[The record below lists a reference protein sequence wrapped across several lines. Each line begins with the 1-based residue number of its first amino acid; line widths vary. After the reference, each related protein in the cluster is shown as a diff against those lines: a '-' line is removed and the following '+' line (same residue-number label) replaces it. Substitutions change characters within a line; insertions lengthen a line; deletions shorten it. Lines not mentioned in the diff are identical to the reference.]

1 MNFSAS
7 ELDKLSLAQLVAQMV
22 VVRTSGHLLDRQ
34 IQYPAW
40 EAPAETLQHWVAD
53 LGVGG
58 VIFLGGSVAE
68 MGMRTQ
74 QIQSWAKYPLLMAAD
89 IEEGVGQRF
98 PGATWFPPPLTL
110 SAIHRQNPRQATT
123 YAQAMGDVTAR
134 EALAIGLNWI
144 LGPIVDVNN
153 NPANPVINVRAFGE
167 TSSEVSALATAFIEG
182 AAAHPVLTCAKHFPG
197 HGDTATDS
205 HLELPVI
212 EHDVD
217 RLRQVEIPPFQ
228 AAIAAGVD
236 GVMTAHLLI
245 PSLDDQYPATLS
257 PKILTGELRQRL
269 EFNGLIVT
277 DALMMGAIVN
287 RYGAEEAAVL
297 AVQAGT
303 DIVLMPV
310 DPPAAIT
317 AICQAVEQGKISAE
331 QIRDSV
337 SRIWAAKQK
346 IFNTSNPNLES
357 STPRVNNALS
367 LGTVAEQGNALVA
380 EIDRAALQSQGKLPL
395 VATQGTNLI
404 MIDEILDCP
413 FLGRT
418 APAIV
423 KLREQGYA
431 CQIVNKYT
439 PPNFTIGD
447 QPVILQL
454 FIRGNPFLGGLGIAP
469 LAKKICQEL
478 LAKNQLQALVIYGSP
493 YLFQDLA
500 ATLPPDLPCI
510 FSFGQMPAAQGTALD
525 RLWGT
530 AIEASEES
538 VANQSNKTFTD

>member
-1 MNFSAS
+1 MNFSS
-7 ELDKLSLAQLVAQMV
+7 RELDSLSLAQLVAQMV
-22 VVRTSGHLLDRQ
+22 IVRTSGHLLDRQ

-40 EAPAETLQHWVAD
+40 EADATTLQHWVED

-110 SAIHRQNPRQATT
+110 SAIHRQDLDLAKT
-123 YAQAMGDVTAR
+123 YAQAMGAVTAQ

-167 TSSEVSALATAFIEG
+167 TPAEVSALATAFIEG
-182 AAAHPVLTCAKHFPG
+182 ASAYPVLTCAKHFPG

-205 HLELPVI
+205 HLDLPVI
-212 EHDVD
+212 EHDID

-228 AAIAAGVD
+228 AAMAAGVD

-257 PKILTGELRQRL
+257 KKILTGELRQRL
-269 EFNGLIVT
+269 GFEGLIIT

-310 DPPAAIT
+310 DPPQAIT
-317 AICQAVEQGKISAE
+317 AICQAVEQGKISEE
-331 QIRDSV
+331 QIRASV

-346 IFNTSNPNLES
+346 IFNAAPES
-357 STPRVNNALS
+357 PAPRVNNALS
-367 LGTVAEQGNALVA
+367 LGTVAEQGNTLVD
-380 EIDRAALQSQGKLPL
+380 EIDRAALQYRGKLPL
-395 VATQGTNLI
+395 VATQGMNLI

-439 PPNFTIGD
+439 PQNFVLGD
-447 QPVILQL
+447 EPVILQL

-469 LAKKICQEL
+469 FAKKICQEL
-478 LAKNQLQALVIYGSP
+478 VAKNQLQALVIYGSP

-500 ATLPPDLPCI
+500 ATLPVDLPGI
-510 FSFGQMPAAQGTALD
+510 FSFGQMPSAQGTAID
-525 RLWGT
+525 RLFGT
-530 AIEASEES
+530 EKLVTVPVS
-538 VANQSNKTFTD
+538 KTFTD

>member
-7 ELDKLSLAQLVAQMV
+7 EFDKLSLAQLVAQMV

-34 IQYPAW
+34 IQYPVW
-40 EAPAETLQHWVAD
+40 EAKAETLQHWVAD

-98 PGATWFPPPLTL
+98 PGASWFPPPLTL
-110 SAIHRQNPRQATT
+110 SAIYRQNLRQATT

-167 TSSEVSALATAFIEG
+167 TAAEVSALATAFIAG
-182 AAAHPVLTCAKHFPG
+182 VAAYPVLTCAKHFPG

-205 HLELPVI
+205 HLDLPVI
-212 EHDVD
+212 EHGVD

-287 RYGAEEAAVL
+287 RYGAAEAAVL

-317 AICQAVEQGKISAE
+317 AICQAVQQGKISEE
-331 QIRDSV
+331 QIRASV
-337 SRIWAAKQK
+337 GRIWVAKQK
-346 IFNTSNPNLES
+346 IFNVNDES
-357 STPRVNNALS
+357 PAPRVNNALS
-367 LGTVAEQGNALVA
+367 LGTVAEQGNALVDQ
-380 EIDRAALQSQGKLPL
+380 IDRAALQSQGNLPL
-395 VATQGTNLI
+395 AVSGGGVNLI

-423 KLREQGYA
+423 KLREQGYD

-439 PPNFTIGD
+439 PPNFTVGNE
-447 QPVILQL
+447 PVILQL

-478 LAKNQLQALVIYGSP
+478 VAKNQLQALVIYGSP
-493 YLFQDLA
+493 YLFQELA
-500 ATLPPDLPCI
+500 AMLPADLPGI
-510 FSFGQMPAAQGTALD
+510 FSFGQMPSAQGTALD
-525 RLWGT
+525 RLFGT
-530 AIEASEES
+530 EAAAELVSKT
-538 VANQSNKTFTD
+538 NKTFTD

>member
-1 MNFSAS
+1 MNFSS
-7 ELDKLSLAQLVAQMV
+7 NELDGLSLAQLVAQMV
-22 VVRTSGHLLDRQ
+22 IVRTSGHLLDRQ

-40 EAPAETLQHWVAD
+40 EADAATLQHWVED

-110 SAIHRQNPRQATT
+110 SAIHRQDPNQAKA
-123 YAQAMGDVTAR
+123 YAQAMGAVTAQ

-167 TSSEVSALATAFIEG
+167 TPAEVSSLATAFIAG
-182 AAAHPVLTCAKHFPG
+182 ASAYPVLTCAKHFPG

-205 HLELPVI
+205 HLDLPVI
-212 EHDVD
+212 EQDVD

-257 PKILTGELRQRL
+257 KKILTGELRQRL
-269 EFNGLIVT
+269 GFEGLIIT

-287 RYGAEEAAVL
+287 RYGAEEAAML

-310 DPPAAIT
+310 DPPAAIQ
-317 AICQAVEQGKISAE
+317 AICQAVEQGKISEE
-331 QIRDSV
+331 QIRASV

-346 IFNTSNPNLES
+346 IFNATPES
-357 STPRVNNALS
+357 PAPRVNNALS
-367 LGTVAEQGNALVA
+367 LGTVAEQGNALVD
-380 EIDRAALQSQGKLPL
+380 EIDRTALQSQGKLPL
-395 VATQGTNLI
+395 VATQGVNLI
-404 MIDEILDCP
+404 MIDEVLDCP

-423 KLREQGYA
+423 KLREQGYS

-439 PPNFTIGD
+439 PPNFSVSNE
-447 QPVILQL
+447 PVILQL
-454 FIRGNPFLGGLGIAP
+454 FIRGNPFLGGLGIVP
-469 LAKKICQEL
+469 QAKKICQEL
-478 LAKNQLQALVIYGSP
+478 VANHQLQALVIYGSP

-500 ATLPPDLPCI
+500 AALPQDLPCI
-510 FSFGQMPAAQGTALD
+510 FSFGQMPSAQQTAID
-525 RLWGT
+525 RLFGLEKSAPVST
-530 AIEASEES
+530 
-538 VANQSNKTFTD
+538 NKTFTD

>member
-1 MNFSAS
+1 MIFSAS
-7 ELDKLSLAQLVAQMV
+7 ELDQLSLAQLVAQMV
-22 VVRTSGHLLDRQ
+22 IVRTSGHLLDRQ
-34 IQYPAW
+34 IQYPLW
-40 EAPAETLQHWVAD
+40 EAKADTLQHWVSD

-98 PGATWFPPPLTL
+98 SGATWFPPPLTL
-110 SAIHRQNPRQATT
+110 SAIHRQNPDQATT
-123 YAQAMGDVTAR
+123 YAQKMGAVTAQ

-167 TSSEVSALATAFIEG
+167 TTAEVSALATAFISG
-182 AAAHPVLTCAKHFPG
+182 ASAYPVLTCAKHFPG

-205 HLELPVI
+205 HLDLPVI

-217 RLRQVEIPPFQ
+217 RLRQIEIPPFQ

-245 PSLDDQYPATLS
+245 PSLDNQYPATLS
-257 PKILTGELRQRL
+257 PHILTGELRQRL
-269 EFNGLIVT
+269 AFNGLIIT
-277 DALMMGAIVN
+277 DALMMGAIVK

-310 DPPAAIT
+310 DPPQAIT
-317 AICQAVEQGKISAE
+317 AICQAVEQGKISEE
-331 QIRDSV
+331 QIRASV

-346 IFNTSNPNLES
+346 IFPTSSKSPV
-357 STPRVNNALS
+357 PAVNNTLS
-367 LGTVAEQGNALVA
+367 LGTVAAAGNTLVA
-380 EIDRAALQSQGKLPL
+380 EIDRAALQVQGQLPL
-395 VATQGTNLI
+395 QPDPVGGLNLI

-418 APAIV
+418 APAIIQ
-423 KLREQGYA
+423 LRDRQYD
-431 CQIVNKYT
+431 CQIINKYT
-439 PPNFTIGD
+439 PPNFSLGD

-478 LAKNQLQALVIYGSP
+478 VTKKQLQALVVYGSP
-493 YLFQDLA
+493 YLFQELA
-500 ATLPPDLPCI
+500 AMLPVGLPAI
-510 FSFGQMPAAQGTALD
+510 FSYGQMLAAQGTALD
-525 RLWGT
+525 RLLGQDM
-530 AIEASEES
+530 AVSPEL
-538 VANQSNKTFTD
+538 VANKTAKAFTD

>member
-7 ELDKLSLAQLVAQMV
+7 ELDSLSLAQLVAQMV

-40 EAPAETLQHWVAD
+40 EAPADTLRHWVAD

-68 MGMRTQ
+68 MGRRTQ

-98 PGATWFPPPLTL
+98 LGATWFPPPLTL
-110 SAIHRQNPRQATT
+110 SAIYRQDPSQASI
-123 YAQAMGDVTAR
+123 YAQAMGAITAQ
-134 EALAIGLNWI
+134 EAIAIGLNWI

-167 TSSEVSALATAFIEG
+167 NAAEVSELATAFMAG
-182 AAAHPVLTCAKHFPG
+182 TAAYPVLTCAKHFPG

-205 HLELPVI
+205 HLDLPVI
-212 EHDVD
+212 EHPVD

-228 AAIAAGVD
+228 AAIAAGVA

-245 PSLDDQYPATLS
+245 PSLDAEYPATLS
-257 PKILTGELRQRL
+257 AKILTGELRQRL
-269 EFNGLIVT
+269 AFTGLIVT

-287 RYGAEEAAVL
+287 RYGAEEAVVM
-297 AVQAGT
+297 AVQAGA

-310 DPPAAIT
+310 NPPLAIT

-331 QIRDSV
+331 QIRASV
-337 SRIWAAKQK
+337 SRIWAAKRQ
-346 IFNTSNPNLES
+346 IFAES
-357 STPRVNNALS
+357 PVVSADALT
-367 LGTVAEQGNALVA
+367 LGAVAEQANAVVTA
-380 EIDRAALQSQGKLPL
+380 INRAALQHQGQLPL
-395 VATQGTNLI
+395 VATGGVNLI
-404 MIDEILDCP
+404 VVDEILDCP

-418 APAIV
+418 APALV
-423 KLREQGYA
+423 LLRDQGYH
-431 CQIVNKYT
+431 CQIINKYT
-439 PPNFTIGD
+439 PANFTIGSA
-447 QPVILQL
+447 PIILQL
-454 FIRGNPFLGGLGIAP
+454 FIRGNPFLGGLGIVP

-478 LAKNQLQALVIYGSP
+478 VAKQQLQALVIYGSP

-500 ATLPPDLPCI
+500 ATLPAALPCI
-510 FSFGQMPAAQGTALD
+510 FSYGQMPAAQGTALD
-525 RLWGT
+525 RLFGHG
-530 AIEASEES
+530 EL
-538 VANQSNKTFTD
+538 ANKDRTFTD

>member
-1 MNFSAS
+1 MNSLPL
-7 ELDKLSLAQLVAQMV
+7 EIDHLSLAQLVAQMV

-40 EAPAETLQHWVAD
+40 EAPADTLQHWVED

-68 MGMRTQ
+68 MSIRTQ

-110 SAIHRQNPRQATT
+110 SAIHRQDPMAAAS
-123 YAQAMGDVTAR
+123 YAHAMGAVTAQ

-167 TSSEVSALATAFIEG
+167 TAAEVSALTTAFIAG
-182 AAAHPVLTCAKHFPG
+182 ASIYPVLTCAKHFPG

-205 HLELPVI
+205 HLDLPVI

-217 RLRQVEIPPFQ
+217 RLRQLEIPPFQ

-245 PSLDDQYPATLS
+245 PSLDAEYPATLS
-257 PKILTGELRQRL
+257 AKILTGELRQRL

-287 RYGAEEAAVL
+287 RYGAEEAAVM
-297 AVQAGT
+297 AVQAGA

-310 DPPAAIT
+310 NPPLAIT
-317 AICQAVEQGKISAE
+317 AICQAVEQGKISEE
-331 QIRDSV
+331 QIRASV
-337 SRIWAAKQK
+337 SRIWTAKQK
-346 IFNTSNPNLES
+346 LVALAPAVSAD
-357 STPRVNNALS
+357 VLS
-367 LGTVAEQGNALVA
+367 LGLLAHQANAVVT
-380 EIDRAALQSQGKLPL
+380 EIDRAALQYQGKLPL
-395 VATQGTNLI
+395 VATGGVN
-404 MIDEILDCP
+404 MILVDEILDCP

-418 APAIV
+418 APSLL
-423 KLREQGYA
+423 KLREHGYQ

-447 QPVILQL
+447 EPVILQL
-454 FIRGNPFLGGLGIAP
+454 FIRGNPFMGGLGITP
-469 LAKKICQEL
+469 LAKKICQKL
-478 LAKNQLQALVIYGSP
+478 VAKQQLQALIIYGSP
-493 YLFQDLA
+493 YLFQDFA
-500 ATLPPDLPCI
+500 VTLPAGLPCI
-510 FSFGQMPAAQGTALD
+510 FSFGQMPSAQETALD
-525 RLWGT
+525 RLFGQGD
-530 AIEASEES
+530 AASPDRI
-538 VANQSNKTFTD
+538 FTD

>member
-1 MNFSAS
+1 MTFSPS
-7 ELDKLSLAQLVAQMV
+7 ELDRLSLAQLVAQMV

-40 EAPAETLQHWVAD
+40 EAKADILRHWVED

-68 MGMRTQ
+68 MGMRTA

-110 SAIHRQNPRQATT
+110 SAIHRQNPSQAKS
-123 YAQAMGDVTAR
+123 YAQAMGAVTAQ

-167 TSSEVSALATAFIEG
+167 TAIEVSALATAFIEG
-182 AAAHPVLTCAKHFPG
+182 TAAYPVLTCAKHFPG

-205 HLELPVI
+205 HLDLPII
-212 EHDVD
+212 EHGID

-245 PSLDDQYPATLS
+245 PSLDAEYPATLS
-257 PKILTGELRQRL
+257 AKILTGELRQRL
-269 EFNGLIVT
+269 NFKGLIVT

-287 RYGAEEAAVL
+287 RYGADEAAVM
-297 AVQAGT
+297 AVQAGA

-310 DPPAAIT
+310 SPPAAIT
-317 AICQAVEQGKISAE
+317 AICQAVEQGKISEE
-331 QIRDSV
+331 QIRASV
-337 SRIWAAKQK
+337 GRIWAAKHQ
-346 IFNTSNPNLES
+346 IFDVSPSPS
-357 STPRVNNALS
+357 SDVLALG
-367 LGTVAEQGNALVA
+367 LVAERANTVVT
-380 EIDRAALQSQGKLPL
+380 EIDRAALQHQGQLPL
-395 VATQGTNLI
+395 AVTGGVNLI
-404 MIDEILDCP
+404 LIDEILDCP

-418 APAIV
+418 APALV
-423 KLREQGYA
+423 KLREQGYQ

-439 PPNFTIGD
+439 PPRFSIG
-447 QPVILQL
+447 QEPVILQL
-454 FIRGNPFLGGLGIAP
+454 FIRGNPFLGGLGIVP

-478 LAKNQLQALVIYGSP
+478 VDQKQLQALVVYGSP

-500 ATLPPDLPCI
+500 ASLPTDLPGV
-510 FSFGQMPAAQGTALD
+510 FSFGQMPAAQETALNYLFGQTELVNNKD
-525 RLWGT
+525 
-530 AIEASEES
+530 
-538 VANQSNKTFTD
+538 KTFTD